1 MTASRSLVRNRAP
14 ARRAQGNFGRL
25 RIGND
30 WNAITII
37 ALSQTN
43 PLKAIAEF
51 VENSID
57 AGARHITVARGRER
71 KEHYLTVTD
80 DGQGVSRDEQGLP
93 DFRFVATHI
102 CDSMK
107 RRLKAQGA
115 AGIQGE
121 FGIGLLSFWTVGEAL
136 MLASAGAD
144 GHNYQMHLKKGDPG
158 YSVTTRRSLFARQGT
173 ELRVAPMLPGVRHL
187 SGEKIQWYLASEL
200 RERIRQSGVAI
211 RVIDRQAR
219 KEFKVEPRD
228 FSGRLLHGLPTPATR
243 SGEVYVE
250 LYLTDQ
256 SADNRV
262 GLYRNGTRILESVTE
277 LDAMRRPPWS
287 SDWLQGIIDVPFLNV
302 TPATRLGLIQ
312 DHVFADFIAALSPLE
327 SALREIIGEQQR
339 AEEERA
345 SRQILRA
352 IQNAFREALLK
363 LPPEEYD
370 WFEVPDRHSNKRSS
384 DDGAKGDAKAGMNF
398 HELSPRQKRFFE
410 FAGPLYSVR
419 IAPASSVV
427 PVGQQR
433 SYRAVA
439 RDRNRQLIESELTF
453 AWSISEGSG
462 SLDRS
467 DSEIVSF
474 TAPAEPGLTRLNVA
488 VSQGLVSC
496 EAETLIT
503 ITDSLLPSLKQSG
516 RMQQG
521 LPGYTYHKAPGE
533 LWRSRYDAEQN
544 VVVINNGHRDF
555 VYASRSKALK
565 RRYLTRLFAKE
576 LVQKNF
582 PGVPGEQLLERMIE
596 LSLYTEENLR

>member
-1 MTASRSLVRNRAP
+1 
-14 ARRAQGNFGRL
+14 L
-25 RIGND
+25 RIGDD

-80 DGQGVSRDEQGLP
+80 DGQGIPRDAQGLP

-107 RRLKAQGA
+107 RRLKAQGV

-144 GHNYQMHLKKGDPG
+144 GHTYQMHLKKGDPG
-158 YSVTTRRSLFARQGT
+158 YSVTARRSLFARQGT

-228 FSGRLLHGLPTPATR
+228 FSGRLLHGLPILATR

-256 SADNRV
+256 SADNHV
-262 GLYRNGTRILESVTE
+262 GLYRNGTRVLESVTE
-277 LDAMRRPPWS
+277 LDAMRRPLWS
-287 SDWLQGIIDVPFLNV
+287 SDWLQGIVDVPFLNV

-312 DHVFADFIAALSPLE
+312 DHVFADFIAALPPLE

-370 WFEVPDRHSNKRSS
+370 WFEVPDRHSSKRSS
-384 DDGAKGDAKAGMNF
+384 YDGAKGDLKAGMNL
-398 HELSPRQKRFFE
+398 HERSPRQKRFFE

-427 PVGQQR
+427 AVGQQR

-453 AWSISEGSG
+453 AWNISEGSG

-474 TAPAEPGLTRLNVA
+474 TAPTEPGLTRLNVA

-496 EAETLIT
+496 EAEALIT
-503 ITDSLLPSLKQSG
+503 ITDSLLPSFKQSG

-521 LPGYTYHKAPGE
+521 LPGYTYHNAPGE

-544 VVVINNGHRDF
+544 VVVINKGHRDF

-565 RRYLTRLFAKE
+565 VRYLTRLFAKE

-582 PGVPGEQLLERMIE
+582 PGLPGEQLLERMIE